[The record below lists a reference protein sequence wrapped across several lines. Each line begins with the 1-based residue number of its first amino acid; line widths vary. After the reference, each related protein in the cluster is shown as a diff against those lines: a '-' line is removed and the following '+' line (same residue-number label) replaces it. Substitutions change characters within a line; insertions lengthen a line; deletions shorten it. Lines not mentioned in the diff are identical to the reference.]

1 MQLINLLLL
10 SIPSSTALLVML
22 IIKVLSLK
30 VLMPQEIQSS
40 YSAIISLKKKKRILE
55 AYRYFNQALVHANC

>member
-10 SIPSSTALLVML
+10 SIPSSTALLVVL

-40 YSAIISLKKKKRILE
+40 YSAIISLKKKKKE
-55 AYRYFNQALVHANC
+55 F